1 MPFNAEKFEA
11 AKFEAKKKR
20 VSVPALASFFDKDE
34 APEWEVKGLNSHE
47 LHIAL
52 EAGKRQQSVESIVKA
67 ISSNK
72 DQVKAIRA
80 ALGVNGETPG
90 EIAKRL
96 EMLVFGS
103 VDPKVTLPQAVKLA
117 EAFPIEFLILTNEIT
132 ELTGKGFDVVKP
144 EATSPKTKP

>member
-11 AKFEAKKKR
+11 AKFEAKKRR
-20 VSVPALASFFDKDE
+20 VPVPGLASFFDE
-34 APEWEVKGLNSHE
+34 NEEPEWEVKGLNSHE
-47 LHIAL
+47 LHISL
-52 EAGKRQQSVESIVKA
+52 EASKRQQSVENIVKA
-67 ISSNK
+67 ITTNK
-72 DQVKAIRA
+72 DQVKAIRS
-80 ALGVNGETPG
+80 ALGVSGETPG

-103 VDPKVTLPQAVKLA
+103 VDPKITLPQAVKLA